1 MRLFSSLRHLTLDL
15 VHARTR
21 RHSPRR
27 KPAAARSHLE
37 RLEDRWCPSAYNI
50 KDLGTLGGTGSAAY
64 AINSAGDVVGGTS
77 TASGSSPAFLYSYS
91 SGTMTSLGTL
101 AGDTAA
107 VATAL
112 NNSGQV
118 VGNSEGSGIHAF
130 LWQSSTGMMQPL
142 GNLGGSETFALA
154 VNNPTPAHPLFVV
167 VGYGGTT
174 AGGNHAWLWQN
185 NGLGMTDL
193 NNLIPANS
201 GWVLTDADG
210 INDKQQIV
218 GTGTINGQGHAFLW
232 QIGGGAPTDLGLLKG
247 GFSSGASAIS
257 NNATVQVA
265 GTCITTSG
273 HETTW
278 DPFLWTS
285 PVGPMTNLGTL
296 KGATETHAL
305 ALNDLSPV
313 QVVGSSNAAGPG
325 PALLWENGKVIDL
338 NTQIPSNSGWAI
350 LVTARGIN
358 DKGWIV
364 GWGELVSGP
373 PGTDHAFLLTPTATT
388 PASVPT
394 SASPTTATSFSL
406 SAAPS
411 PATLSIA
418 VVIGSPATSPL
429 TQGPAQAP
437 ALFLDAAHSS
447 DPPSSIPTIRQA
459 LSSPSQ
465 AQSAPHI
472 VFAQAEDD
480 DGVFGD
486 LDLRFVSSSRVLS
499 SRRSY
504 GLGG

>member
-1 MRLFSSLRHLTLDL
+1 
-15 VHARTR
+15 
-21 RHSPRR
+21 
-27 KPAAARSHLE
+27 
-37 RLEDRWCPSAYNI
+37 
-50 KDLGTLGGTGSAAY
+50 
-64 AINSAGDVVGGTS
+64 
-77 TASGSSPAFLYSYS
+77 
-91 SGTMTSLGTL
+91 
-101 AGDTAA
+101 
-107 VATAL
+107 
-112 NNSGQV
+112 
-118 VGNSEGSGIHAF
+118 
-130 LWQSSTGMMQPL
+130 MMQPL

-154 VNNPTPAHPLFVV
+154 VNNPTPAHPFQV

-185 NGLGMTDL
+185 GVMTDL

-247 GFSSGASAIS
+247 GFSSGASAI
-257 NNATVQVA
+257 NNNTTVQVA

-273 HETTW
+273 LDTTW
-278 DPFLWTS
+278 NPFLWTS
-285 PVGPMTNLGTL
+285 PGPMKNLGTL
-296 KGATETHAL
+296 KGYTETHAY

-313 QVVGSSNAAGPG
+313 QVVGTTTNH
-325 PALLWENGKVIDL
+325 ALLWQNGKVIDL
-338 NTQIPSNSGWAI
+338 YTQIPSNSGWSV
-350 LVTARGIN
+350 LDTAQGIN
-358 DKGWIV
+358 DNGWIV
-364 GWGELVSGP
+364 GYGQLVSGP

-388 PASVPT
+388 PAAVLT
-394 SASPTTATSFSL
+394 SAGPATASTFSL

-411 PATLSIA
+411 AKTFSTA
-418 VVIGSPATSPL
+418 VVIGLPATSPL

-437 ALFLDAAHSS
+437 APFLDAAHSS
-447 DPPSSIPTIRQA
+447 GTPSSTPTIGQA
-459 LSSPSQ
+459 LSSPRQ

-472 VFAQAEDD
+472 VFAEAEDD

-499 SRRSY
+499 SRRLY